1 MQVMI
6 MTLPISDSLL
16 ITETLRLSRQVASNF
31 VETSGEKAL
40 IQCSFQVMIVAL
52 QKPDDDGVQVEGVC
66 IKLVV
71 SILQ

>member
-1 MQVMI
+1 MI

-16 ITETLRLSRQVASNF
+16 ITETLWLSGQVASNF
-31 VETSGEKAL
+31 VEASGEKAL
-40 IQCSFQVMIVAL
+40 IRCSFQVMIVAL